1 MSRLLPLHGHGAAH
15 RTTATPQGLWLAG
28 AALADVATMLM
39 LPLGAE
45 LNPLAA
51 QHPILAIAAK
61 VGITALLLVWRSI
74 YADRVRRFGAIAWT
88 VGAIS
93 NTWVL
98 AS

>member
-1 MSRLLPLHGHGAAH
+1 
-15 RTTATPQGLWLAG
+15 
-28 AALADVATMLM
+28 MLM
-39 LPLGAE
+39 LPIGAE

-51 QHPILAIAAK
+51 HHPILAIAAK

-88 VGAIS
+88 FGAIS
-93 NTWVL
+93 NALVL